1 MQEEQ
6 RRRRLAEVDANHRIK
21 HEVEEDGSD
30 SDGGL
35 PLPRTTCIAHK
46 AAVQQELEHLLALH
60 CHAALSAVLAWRRDG
75 TTPDS

>member
-6 RRRRLAEVDANHRIK
+6 RRRRLAEVDATNRIK

-35 PLPRTTCIAHK
+35 PLPRTTCNDHRP
-46 AAVQQELEHLLALH
+46 AVQQEFEHLRALH
-60 CHAALSAVLAWRRDG
+60 CHAALSAVLAW
-75 TTPDS
+75 S